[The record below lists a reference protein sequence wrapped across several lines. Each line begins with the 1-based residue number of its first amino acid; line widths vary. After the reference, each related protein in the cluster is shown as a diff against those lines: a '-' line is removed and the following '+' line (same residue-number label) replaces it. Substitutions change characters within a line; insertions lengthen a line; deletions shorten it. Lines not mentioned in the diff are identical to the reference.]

1 MMDYDLNGKTIS
13 VHINRIKMQYLSPV
27 QKWVDRFEVVLIV
40 YAGFS
45 FGRGLIDSMT
55 LHPLEC
61 SRFRYSLASGS
72 SGALHKGKAVQCLFK
87 IRYYIFSQI
96 VHFIDMTVALL
107 VLWFSS
113 VTDGS
118 LLSLF
123 DRVCMIR
130 SINLN
135 RL

>member
-1 MMDYDLNGKTIS
+1 M
-13 VHINRIKMQYLSPV
+13 
-27 QKWVDRFEVVLIV
+27 DRFEVALIV

-45 FGRGLIDSMT
+45 FGGGLIDSMT
-55 LHPLEC
+55 LHPFEC
-61 SRFRYSLASGS
+61 SGFRYFLASGS
-72 SGALHKGKAVQCLFK
+72 SGAQHKGKVVQFLFK
-87 IRYYIFSQI
+87 VLYCIFSQI

-130 SINLN
+130 STNLN
-135 RL
+135 QL